1 MIVEASITGLFRTV
15 LIILGAFVLLRFL
28 GQLMMAKRNME
39 EERKINE
46 RQRAFE
52 KERFEKMKK
61 FGKTTVLNENN
72 VSKKNG
78 LNDSKIEDVDFEVI
92 D

>member
-1 MIVEASITGLFRTV
+1 MIVEASISGLFRTV

-46 RQRAFE
+46 RQRAFD
-52 KERFEKMKK
+52 KERSQKLRN
-61 FGKTTVLNENN
+61 FGKVNILARNKRKTGI
-72 VSKKNG
+72 S
-78 LNDSKIEDVDFEVI
+78 DQAEDVDYEEI

>member
-1 MIVEASITGLFRTV
+1 VIVEASITGLFRTV

-46 RQRAFE
+46 RQRAFD

>member
-46 RQRAFE
+46 RQRAFD

-61 FGKTTVLNENN
+61 FGKTTVLNENK

>member
-1 MIVEASITGLFRTV
+1 VIVEASITGLFRTV

-46 RQRAFE
+46 RQREFD
-52 KERFEKMKK
+52 KERSQKLRN
-61 FGKTTVLNENN
+61 FGKVNILARNKRKTGI
-72 VSKKNG
+72 S
-78 LNDSKIEDVDFEVI
+78 DQAEDVDYEEI

>member
-46 RQRAFE
+46 RQRAFD

>member
-1 MIVEASITGLFRTV
+1 VIVEASITGLFRTV

-46 RQRAFE
+46 RQRAFY

-61 FGKTTVLNENN
+61 FGKTTVLNENK

>member
-39 EERKINE
+39 EERRLNRNKRNFEDE
-46 RQRAFE
+46 RAQ
-52 KERFEKMKK
+52 KLKN
-61 FGKTTVLNENN
+61 FGKVTI
-72 VSKKNG
+72 SG
-78 LNDSKIEDVDFEVI
+78 LSGKGRREQADAEDTEYEEFN
-92 D
+92 

>member
-1 MIVEASITGLFRTV
+1 VIVEASITGLFRTV

-52 KERFEKMKK
+52 QKK
-61 FGKTTVLNENN
+61 WFK
-72 VSKKNG
+72 
-78 LNDSKIEDVDFEVI
+78 
-92 D
+92 

>member
-1 MIVEASITGLFRTV
+1 MIVEASISGLFRTV

-46 RQRAFE
+46 RQRTFD
-52 KERFEKMKK
+52 KERSQKLRN
-61 FGKTTVLNENN
+61 FGKVNILARNKRKTGI
-72 VSKKNG
+72 S
-78 LNDSKIEDVDFEVI
+78 DQAEDVDYEEI